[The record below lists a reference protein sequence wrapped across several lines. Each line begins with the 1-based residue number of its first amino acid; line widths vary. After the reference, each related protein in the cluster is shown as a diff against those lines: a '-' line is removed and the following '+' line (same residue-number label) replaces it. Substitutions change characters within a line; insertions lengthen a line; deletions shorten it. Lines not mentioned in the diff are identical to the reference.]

1 MFEIFQNKKLGK
13 SHSTD
18 SSTVC
23 VCVCVCREYHGLSL
37 YLEIFG
43 SISIQESKC
52 DHCLFKTSNGWS
64 CSDAWKGCLGVLLPE
79 GRACSHPAWRPLPF
93 GRKPC
98 SLATCPVKD
107 VGCTP
112 HCSSRVQIQA
122 WWAWLCSATDL
133 PRRWEEV
140 MPWSCQL
147 QGSVLGFCI
156 ITSSHLHSLLGRFLP

>member
-18 SSTVC
+18 SSTVCVC

-79 GRACSHPAWRPLPF
+79 GRACSHPLTE
-93 GRKPC
+93 GLC
-98 SLATCPVKD
+98 HLAESPVHW
-107 VGCTP
+107 P
-112 HCSSRVQIQA
+112 HVPSRM
-122 WWAWLCSATDL
+122 WAARLTAVAGFRY
-133 PRRWEEV
+133 RRGE
-140 MPWSCQL
+140 L
-147 QGSVLGFCI
+147 GSVLPLTCHG
-156 ITSSHLHSLLGRFLP
+156 GGKK